1 MTIQLGYRF
10 LPNGLQNGLR
20 NNLDCMQKSTSQD
33 FGSETIGKLLIKQAV
48 PASIGILVMSL
59 NILVDTIFVGHWIGS
74 QAIAAINVVLPVSF
88 FIAALGMSIGIG
100 GSSIISRALGAK
112 EAPKAFKTFGNQITM
127 TLLLTVVLVFFG
139 LYYIDG
145 IIPAFGGKGTIFE
158 PAKTYYRIVLYG
170 VPFLAFSMMGNTV
183 IRAEGKPKFAMYA
196 MMIPSVSNLVLDVLL
211 INVMD
216 LGMRGAAWATTGS
229 YLLCFSFILWF
240 FLSKNSEM
248 KISWSH
254 FKLQNTIVSEISNLG
269 LATLSRQAIV
279 SITYLLMN
287 NILFDFGGET
297 SVTSYAIVS
306 RMLMF
311 ALFPIFGI
319 TQGFVPIAGYNY
331 GAHNYERVKQT
342 IRIAIIYSMAM
353 ASLIFVLLIG
363 FPELITRM
371 FTTDPLVIEKTPK
384 VMRWVFAAT
393 PIIAIQLIGSA
404 YFQAV
409 GKAVPALL
417 LTLSRQGF
425 FFIPLIFILPLWHGE
440 LGVWIAFPVSDVLS
454 TLLTAFILYREVK
467 TKLISIT

>member
-1 MTIQLGYRF
+1 MTT
-10 LPNGLQNGLR
+10 
-20 NNLDCMQKSTSQD
+20 STSHD
-33 FGSETIGKLLIKQAV
+33 FGTETIGKLLIKQAV

-59 NILVDTIFVGHWIGS
+59 NILVDTVFVGHWIGS

-100 GSSIISRALGAK
+100 GSSIISRALGSK
-112 EAPKAFKTFGNQITM
+112 EVPKALKTFGNQITM

-158 PAKTYYRIVLYG
+158 PAKIYYRIVLYG
-170 VPFLAFSMMGNTV
+170 VPFLALSMMGNTV

-196 MMIPSVSNLVLDVLL
+196 MMIPSVSNLLLDVLF

-216 LGMRGAAWATTGS
+216 LGMMGAAWATTGS
-229 YLLCFSFILWF
+229 YVLCFVFIFWF
-240 FLSKNSEM
+240 FISKHSEM
-248 KISWSH
+248 KITWPH
-254 FKLQNTIVSEISNLG
+254 FKLQKSIVSEISNLG
-269 LATLSRQAIV
+269 LVTLSRQAIV
-279 SITYLLMN
+279 SVTYLLMN
-287 NILFDFGGET
+287 NILFDLGGET
-297 SVTSYAIVS
+297 SVTAYAIVS

-311 ALFPIFGI
+311 ALFPIYGI

-331 GAHNYERVKQT
+331 GAHNYDRVKQT
-342 IRIAIIYSMAM
+342 IRIAIIYAMVM

-371 FTTDPLVIEKTPK
+371 FTTDPLVIEKTPTA
-384 VMRWVFAAT
+384 MRWVFAAT

-425 FFIPLIFILPLWHGE
+425 FFIPLIFILPLWYGE
-440 LGVWIAFPVSDVLS
+440 LGVWMAFPVSDVLS
-454 TLLTAFILYREVK
+454 TVLTAYILYREVSK
-467 TKLISIT
+467 KLISKT